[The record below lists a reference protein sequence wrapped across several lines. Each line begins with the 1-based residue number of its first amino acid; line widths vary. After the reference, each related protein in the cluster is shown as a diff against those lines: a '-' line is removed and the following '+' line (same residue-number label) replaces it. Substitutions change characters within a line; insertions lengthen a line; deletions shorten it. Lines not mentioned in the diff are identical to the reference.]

1 MKKIILLVCVGLSI
15 SLFSQETVT
24 LRLKYQVGDTYA
36 MKMVTKQNV
45 EAMMSMNMNTGME
58 LKIVG
63 KNGENFLTESKVNS
77 ISMDMIQGGMTL
89 MYSSDMKEEDL
100 DQGGKMMKN
109 QMEPMLK
116 AVISATTSP
125 LGETTDIKVVPEFP
139 GATEMANQN
148 GVVYP
153 EKALKVGDS
162 WTAEKNNQGMVISS
176 VYTVK
181 SIEENQVIL
190 DLSGK
195 VGGIATGDITG
206 KITVNTKTGI
216 PKESVMNLKALVQG
230 QNMTSEISVF
240 MEKI

>member
-1 MKKIILLVCVGLSI
+1 MKKIILLFCIGLSLN
-15 SLFSQETVT
+15 LFSQETVT
-24 LRLKYQVGDTYA
+24 LRFKYQVGDTYA

-63 KNGENFLTESKVNS
+63 KEGESFLTESKVNS

-100 DQGGKMMKN
+100 DQGGKMMKT
-109 QMEPMLK
+109 QMEPMMK
-116 AVISATTSP
+116 AVISSTISP
-125 LGETTDIKVVPEFP
+125 LGETTNVKVVPEFP
-139 GATEMANQN
+139 GSADMANQN

-181 SIEENQVIL
+181 SIEEDQVIL

-206 KITVNTKTGI
+206 KITVHPKTGI
-216 PKESVMNLKALVQG
+216 PTESVMNLKALAQG
-230 QNMTSEISVF
+230 QNMTLEVIVTL
-240 MEKI
+240 EKI